1 MNKDLNNGCVN
12 TRVAYSHNHVCGQR
26 FINKISSVSP
36 TLFNVLK
43 YYMFYKHVSTKL
55 LLSKTRQSI
64 FNCLSMISWRGE
76 SQQVVMPRFF

>member
-36 TLFNVLK
+36 ILFNVLK
-43 YYMFYKHVSTKL
+43 YYMFTNM
-55 LLSKTRQSI
+55 
-64 FNCLSMISWRGE
+64 F
-76 SQQVVMPRFF
+76 QQNYCCQ

>member
-12 TRVAYSHNHVCGQR
+12 TRVAYSHNHVCGHG

-43 YYMFYKHVSTKL
+43 YYMFTNMFQQNYCCQKQGNQFLTACQWFHDVANHNKL
-55 LLSKTRQSI
+55 
-64 FNCLSMISWRGE
+64 
-76 SQQVVMPRFF
+76 

>member
-12 TRVAYSHNHVCGQR
+12 TRVAYSHNHVCGHG

-43 YYMFYKHVSTKL
+43 
-55 LLSKTRQSI
+55 
-64 FNCLSMISWRGE
+64 
-76 SQQVVMPRFF
+76 